1 MTFSHL
7 LADKRIPKATDV
19 MKIVPLIGSVIQLTE
34 VLFYILIY
42 ADISGHD
49 KTMLNASIIS
59 KEVYN
64 KRQGK
69 NSFTLMSQ
77 IACFTAESLFTFHI
91 IFLNV
96 LGTKLSMKEISFIS
110 RVPQFAFLT
119 AVKIAT
125 SNEMRQT
132 ICNRLSRF

>member
-1 MTFSHL
+1 
-7 LADKRIPKATDV
+7 

-49 KTMLNASIIS
+49 KTMLNSSIIS
-59 KEVYN
+59 KEVFN

-77 IACFTAESLFTFHI
+77 IACFIAESLFTFHI

-96 LGTKLSMKEISFIS
+96 LGTKLLMKEISFIS